1 MMQTAVK
8 MQTPF
13 PKTPS
18 EELVASLLA
27 GSVDM
32 HVHVPP
38 EVGVTR
44 RFDAL
49 QTIQEASKYGM
60 RAVVLKNQNS
70 PTAIAAYAIN
80 RAMPEGSAEAVG
92 SMVMEYDTTA
102 GLNQYTAMC
111 VEGQAK
117 MGCKMVW
124 FPTFQAYWHCNF
136 TSMKGTGIKLL
147 DENGKLYPACLE
159 VLEVAKQY
167 DMCVGSGHI
176 FYPECA
182 ALLEAAKDMGL
193 DKLVVTHPLSAVSRT
208 PYTIEELCH
217 LVDCGAVIE
226 HCWRNCLPQL
236 KSYDPHKYV
245 EAVRELGAENTIL
258 STDFCQVSD
267 PSAAEGLRAFIAV
280 MLQFG
285 CTPEEIT
292 AMVKTNPCR
301 LLNLSAR

>member
-1 MMQTAVK
+1 MQA
-8 MQTPF
+8 QTPF

-18 EELVASLLA
+18 AELVASLLT

-32 HVHVPP
+32 HIHVPP
-38 EVGVTR
+38 ENGVTR

-49 QTIQEASKYGM
+49 QTTQEASKYGM
-60 RAVVLKNQNS
+60 RAVVLKNHNA
-70 PTAIAAYAIN
+70 PTTIATYAIN
-80 RAMPEGSAEAVG
+80 RALPEGSTEAVG
-92 SMVMEYDTTA
+92 SIVIEYDTTA
-102 GLNQYTAMC
+102 GLNEYTAMC

-124 FPTFQAYWHCNF
+124 FPTFQAYWHRSF
-136 TSMKGTGIKLL
+136 TAQKGTGIELL
-147 DENGKLYPACLE
+147 DESGKLHPACLE

-167 DMCVGSGHI
+167 GMCVGSGHI
-176 FYPECA
+176 SYPECA
-182 ALLEAAKDMGL
+182 ALFEAAKDMGL

-208 PYTIEELCH
+208 PYTTEELRH

-236 KSYDPHKYV
+236 KSYDPHRYV

-267 PSAAEGLRAFIAV
+267 PSPAEGLRTFIAV

-292 AMVKTNPCR
+292 AMVKTNPYR
-301 LLNLSAR
+301 LLGLNEI